1 MLTSQDI
8 ANKKLD
14 RSTLG
19 GYRTDDVD
27 GFLNQVASTIDQL
40 EEQNSILTKKLEVL
54 ADKLEEYRN
63 DEDSLRAALIGAQK
77 LGDSVIRES
86 KSKAEI
92 ILRDATIKAE
102 RLVAHASDQVEK
114 EKLIYIKLQKD
125 VAAFKNKLLATYKQ
139 HLEIVSSLPEDPFVE
154 NELIESAPA
163 PQKRTLREEEKPS
176 IAEDSVA
183 NERAKPAPPEPVNK
197 EQPPEEDPQ
206 DAAQKPEQ
214 SARRRAAMPKFSYMP
229 KHTPSVEPEP
239 DEDTEDDAD
248 YDNPSGQAD
257 PTYLNLTAEEYYE
270 AFEDDDSKLTVP
282 KKQSKFGTLKFG
294 AGYDLKR

>member
-27 GFLNQVASTIDQL
+27 GFLNQVASTIDQM
-40 EEQNSILTKKLEVL
+40 EEQNNVLTKKLEVL

-102 RLVAHASDQVEK
+102 RIVTNASDQVEK

-139 HLEIVSSLPEDPFVE
+139 HLEIVSSLPEDPFVDQ

-163 PQKRTLREEEKPS
+163 PQKRALREEEKAA
-176 IAEDSVA
+176 IAEESVA
-183 NERAKPAPPEPVNK
+183 SERSKPASPEPVRQ
-197 EQPPEEDPQ
+197 EQLQEEEPQ
-206 DAAQKPEQ
+206 PEQ
-214 SARRRAAMPKFSYMP
+214 SARRRAAMPKFSYLP
-229 KHTPSVEPEP
+229 KQAPVVEPEP
-239 DEDTEDDAD
+239 NEEVEEDEG
-248 YDNPSGQAD
+248 YDSLAAPAD
-257 PTYLNLTAEEYYE
+257 PAYANLTAEEYYE
-270 AFEDDDSKLTVP
+270 AFEDDDGKPSAP